1 MQSCQWRLYGV
12 TFANKTA
19 IGEAKTEPE
28 VRILSLP
35 PNNYHCGGHS
45 GVSATT
51 AFIRAKPVFATG
63 VTGGPRDEATSHAAL
78 NKIRHFTVQ
87 SPDENEN

>member
-1 MQSCQWRLYGV
+1 MASKAVL
-12 TFANKTA
+12 FANETSN
-19 IGEAKTEPE
+19 IEAKTEPE

-63 VTGGPRDEATSHAAL
+63 VTGGPRDEAASHAAL
-78 NKIRHFTVQ
+78 NKIRHSTVQ
-87 SPDENEN
+87 SPGEDEN